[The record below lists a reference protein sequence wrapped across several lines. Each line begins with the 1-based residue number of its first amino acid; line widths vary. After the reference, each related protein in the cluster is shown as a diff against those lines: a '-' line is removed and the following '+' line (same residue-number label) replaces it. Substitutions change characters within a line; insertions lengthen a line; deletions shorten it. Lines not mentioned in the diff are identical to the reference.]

1 MPFFPL
7 HRVQLK
13 AGVVAVVCLVAIGL
27 DPRSACAQTPGEYDL
42 KAAFLLNFAKFVEWP
57 ENTFGDRSSP
67 LVLGI
72 VGDDPFGGAMD
83 RVTEKTINGRVLVIR
98 RLSGATDDYKGIQI
112 LFISAS
118 ERQRV
123 PFILKHLVGMSTLT
137 VSDLDDFCGMGGII
151 QLLKQDQR
159 IRFEINL
166 TEGLRAHLNISSKL
180 LGLARTVHSEKGTS
194 F

>member
-7 HRVQLK
+7 HRVQFK
-13 AGVVAVVCLVAIGL
+13 AGVVVAVCLVALGL
-27 DPRSACAQTPGEYDL
+27 YPRSACAQTPGEYDV

-57 ENTFGDRSSP
+57 DNAFGDRSSP

-83 RVTEKTINGRVLVIR
+83 RLSEKTVNGRVLVVR
-98 RLSGATDDYKGIQI
+98 RLSGATDDYKGIQM

-123 PFILKHLVGMSTLT
+123 PAILKQVAGMSILT

-159 IRFEINL
+159 IRFEVNL
-166 TEGLRAHLNISSKL
+166 TVGVRAHLNISSKL
-180 LGLARTVHSEKGTS
+180 LGLARTVHSEKGT
-194 F
+194 